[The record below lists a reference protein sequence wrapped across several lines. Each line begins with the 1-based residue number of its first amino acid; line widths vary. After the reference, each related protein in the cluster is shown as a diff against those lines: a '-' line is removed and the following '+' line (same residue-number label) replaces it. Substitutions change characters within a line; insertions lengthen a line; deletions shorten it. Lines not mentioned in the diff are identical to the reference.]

1 MIRKI
6 KPKLIVT
13 KLSQLISIIYI
24 PLSESKQVVQTTMNK
39 KIKLQSSK
47 NIQSF
52 SEEIEIM
59 ALQLR
64 KKNKL
69 GK

>member
-64 KKNKL
+64 KNKL